1 MFHCVL
7 FEPEIPQNTGNI
19 MRLCV
24 NMPLQLHLIHP
35 LGFELDNK
43 RLRRA
48 GLDYRE
54 WADVKQ
60 YQSFAE
66 FIEQVNP
73 PRLFACSTKGAKYYN
88 KVAYQKGDAFVFG
101 PETRGLPADIL
112 AQFAT
117 DNIIKI
123 PMQAHSRSL
132 NLANSVAVI
141 GYQAWQQHDFAGI
154 A

>member
-7 FEPEIPQNTGNI
+7 FEPKIPQNTGNI

-24 NMPLQLHLIHP
+24 NMPMQLHLIHP

-60 YQSFAE
+60 YANFNDFLQKIA
-66 FIEQVNP
+66 P
-73 PRLFACSTKGAKYYN
+73 PRLFACSTKGKHHYN
-88 KVAYQKGDAFVFG
+88 KVAYQKGDALVFG
-101 PETRGLPADIL
+101 PETRGLPDDIL
-112 AQFAT
+112 ATFPPEQ
-117 DNIIKI
+117 IIKI

-141 GYQAWQQHDFAGI
+141 GYQAWQQLDFAGI
-154 A
+154 E